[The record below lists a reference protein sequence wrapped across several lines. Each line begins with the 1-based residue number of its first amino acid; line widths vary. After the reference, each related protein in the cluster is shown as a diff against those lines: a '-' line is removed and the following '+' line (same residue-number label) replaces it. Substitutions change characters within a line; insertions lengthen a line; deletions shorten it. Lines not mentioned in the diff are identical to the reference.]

1 MIEKIDRILGRVFAN
16 DYAFFIII
24 SLVFG
29 GSCYLVSDAFYR
41 LGIFSQS
48 DVSSFAHYWV
58 VGFFVAF
65 YLHWRLKL
73 KRTEKLSEK
82 RGGDCFG
89 LRRKDINFD

>member
-1 MIEKIDRILGRVFAN
+1 M
-16 DYAFFIII
+16 
-24 SLVFG
+24 
-29 GSCYLVSDAFYR
+29 VSDAFYR

-82 RGGDCFG
+82 KLSEKRGGDCFG
-89 LRRKDINFD
+89 RKRKDIKFD

>member
-1 MIEKIDRILGRVFAN
+1 MIGKIDRISGRVFAN

-29 GSCYLVSDAFYR
+29 GVCYLISYSLYR

-58 VGFFVAF
+58 VGFFVAL
-65 YLHWRLKL
+65 YLHWR
-73 KRTEKLSEK
+73 
-82 RGGDCFG
+82 
-89 LRRKDINFD
+89 RKSKAQSHIE

>member
-58 VGFFVAF
+58 VGFFCGFLFA
-65 YLHWRLKL
+65 LE
-73 KRTEKLSEK
+73 TQAEKDGK
-82 RGGDCFG
+82 I
-89 LRRKDINFD
+89 K

>member
-1 MIEKIDRILGRVFAN
+1 MIMFRRVNRVLGRVFAN
-16 DYAFFIII
+16 DYAFFIVV
-24 SLVFG
+24 SLVSG
-29 GSCYLVSDAFYR
+29 GSCYLVSDTFYR

-82 RGGDCFG
+82 RENSAV
-89 LRRKDINFD
+89 K